1 MVLWCVSKSSFLS
14 ALANGDAEK
23 SLKQAE
29 QTMKACLASDVPNK
43 AELLATLHSCIG
55 NALLELGDT
64 EKALESHLKDLKLA
78 EERYVQVMCYVH
90 TVYIRGY
97 RSMQNLVAISIGY
110 CQSLLTLTV

>member
-1 MVLWCVSKSSFLS
+1 MLYAIIMVLWCVSKSSFLS

-29 QTMKACLASDVPNK
+29 QTLKACQASDVPNK

-78 EERYVQVMCYVH
+78 EERYVQV
-90 TVYIRGY
+90 
-97 RSMQNLVAISIGY
+97 
-110 CQSLLTLTV
+110 